1 MEEEV
6 QSLLVHQK
14 NSHQSTI
21 KYFSPHVYE
30 MDSQFVSSEP
40 VVCQLKINLSVKVY
54 LFSFYQYIF
63 KCLKLLMIKRVFLF
77 TKDLSFKNFLLALC
91 RITSKD
97 CGSTFCK
104 TRRNRWARL
113 NMCACVC
120 VCVCVRV
127 SVCVWARLNMCA
139 RVCVQARTE
148 PALC

>member
-6 QSLLVHQK
+6 QSLLVNQK

-21 KYFSPHVYE
+21 KDFSPHFYE

-77 TKDLSFKNFLLALC
+77 TKDLSFIKFLLALC

-97 CGSTFCK
+97 CKSTFCK
-104 TRRNRWARL
+104 TRRNR
-113 NMCACVC
+113 
-120 VCVCVRV
+120 
-127 SVCVWARLNMCA
+127 WARLNMCA